1 MKKSR
6 FGNIVSQSK
15 GRPITDDEP
24 EPAEAEAVTNY
35 QAAPELEPAQPAS
48 RLLSE
53 PIVEPAS
60 QLTATT
66 SETDAPK
73 LGRPKT
79 GKRSKPG
86 FRSVSLWLKAET
98 FADAD
103 ELLRRRRR
111 LKQISD
117 GQPRDVSELAESLIA
132 DWLRNQAGK

>member
-1 MKKSR
+1 MKKSQSR
-6 FGNIVSQSK
+6 FGNLVSLSK
-15 GRPITDDEP
+15 GRPIVDDEP
-24 EPAEAEAVTNY
+24 ETSEANAVVAD
-35 QAAPELEPAQPAS
+35 QAAPEPKPVQPPAT
-48 RLLSE
+48 
-53 PIVEPAS
+53 I
-60 QLTATT
+60 

-103 ELLRRRRR
+103 ELLTRRRR

-132 DWLRNQAGK
+132 DWLKNQASE

>member
-24 EPAEAEAVTNY
+24 ETPGANAVADD
-35 QAAPELEPAQPAS
+35 QATPK
-48 RLLSE
+48 
-53 PIVEPAS
+53 PAS
-60 QLTATT
+60 QPTDTTADAI
-66 SETDAPK
+66 SGTDAPK

-111 LKQISD
+111 LKQISE

-132 DWLRNQAGK
+132 DWLRNQSGE

>member
-1 MKKSR
+1 MSKFSTIKGVVQQSKAKR
-6 FGNIVSQSK
+6 IDKDREPADDQALTEPVSQ
-15 GRPITDDEP
+15 
-24 EPAEAEAVTNY
+24 PAATPTADTI
-35 QAAPELEPAQPAS
+35 
-48 RLLSE
+48 SE
-53 PIVEPAS
+53 N
-60 QLTATT
+60 
-66 SETDAPK
+66 DAPK

-111 LKQISD
+111 LGEIPA

-132 DWLRNQAGK
+132 DWLQNQPSE